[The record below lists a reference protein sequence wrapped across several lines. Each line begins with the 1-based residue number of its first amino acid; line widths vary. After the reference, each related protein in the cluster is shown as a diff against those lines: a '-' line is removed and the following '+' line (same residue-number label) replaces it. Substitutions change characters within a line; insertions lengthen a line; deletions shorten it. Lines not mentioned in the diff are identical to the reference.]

1 MLKSPQQEIFTLCRQ
16 VAIEVV
22 GEKNTYDY
30 LPGTEAAYPFVFIGE
45 QFSIDTYSK
54 TAVFG
59 KVTQS
64 IHIYHNDNKRRG
76 TTSKI
81 INDILAKMRTKE
93 RTRSFYIDI
102 KEVNIKMLTD
112 NTTGTPLLH
121 GVLDLTIHFY

>member
-16 VAIEVV
+16 VAVEVV
-22 GEKNTYDY
+22 GQENTYDY
-30 LPGTEAAYPFVFIGE
+30 SPGKDTKYPFVFIGE
-45 QFSIDTYSK
+45 QFAADKYNKS
-54 TAVFG
+54 AVFG
-59 KVTQS
+59 RVTQS

-76 TTSKI
+76 TASKI
-81 INDILAKMRTKE
+81 INEILAKMRTKE
-93 RTRSFYIDI
+93 KTRSFYIDI